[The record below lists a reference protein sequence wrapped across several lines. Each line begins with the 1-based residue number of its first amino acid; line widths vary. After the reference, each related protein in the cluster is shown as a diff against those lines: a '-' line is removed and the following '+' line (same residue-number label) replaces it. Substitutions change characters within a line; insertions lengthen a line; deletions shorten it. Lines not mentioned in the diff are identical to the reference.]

1 MNFRAD
7 SKEKMGVV
15 QLGEKPPFVLKTSP
29 GLNVFNRVICH
40 IASFLVVLNSLVMA
54 SCFNGNLI
62 T

>member
-1 MNFRAD
+1 
-7 SKEKMGVV
+7 MGVV